1 MRHQLRLVS
10 TYLRLGAINELQY
23 RTNFWTNLLQSIL
36 GLATAMGGLGVIFL
50 HTDTLAGWRP
60 AELAALVGI
69 FYIMRGA
76 IRAIIQPS
84 MEAFMDSVRKG
95 TLDFVLTKPED
106 AQLLVS
112 IQRVSL
118 WSVLDVL
125 LGLGV
130 VAVALTSLGAQIGLG
145 QLVAFT
151 LALITGSVIVYSFY
165 VVLATCAF
173 WFIKIENI
181 LVIFQS
187 LYQAGLW
194 PVGIYP
200 QTLQII
206 LTFLVPVAFAVT
218 VPAEAAVGRLSPPTL
233 WLAMGLAVLL
243 FVVARRFWHFG
254 IRHYSGASA

>member
-1 MRHQLRLVS
+1 MRYQLRLIG

-76 IRAIIQPS
+76 IRAVIQPS

-118 WSVLDVL
+118 WSVLDML

-130 VAVALTSLGAQIGLG
+130 VAVALSSLDAQIGLG
-145 QLVAFT
+145 RLAVFV

-218 VPAEAAVGRLSPPTL
+218 VPAEAAVGRLSPSTL
-233 WLAMGLAVLL
+233 WLAIGLAVLL
-243 FVVARRFWHFG
+243 FIVARRFWHFG

>member
-1 MRHQLRLVS
+1 MSHQLRLIG

-23 RTNFWTNLLQSIL
+23 RTNFWTNLLQSVL
-36 GLATAMGGLGVIFL
+36 GLATAFGGLAVIFT

-60 AELAALVGI
+60 AELATLIGI

-76 IRAIIQPS
+76 IRAVIQPS

-112 IQRVSL
+112 VQRVSL
-118 WSVLDVL
+118 WSVLDAL
-125 LGLGV
+125 IGIGV
-130 VAVALTSLGAQIGLG
+130 VVMALSALGNRISGGQFVAFAIS
-145 QLVAFT
+145 LVAG
-151 LALITGSVIVYSFY
+151 AIIVYSFY
-165 VVLATCAF
+165 IVLATCAF

-200 QTLQII
+200 QTLRII

-218 VPAEAAVGRLSPPTL
+218 VPAEAAVGRLSPATL
-233 WLAMGLAVLL
+233 WLALGVALAL

>member
-1 MRHQLRLVS
+1 
-10 TYLRLGAINELQY
+10 
-23 RTNFWTNLLQSIL
+23 
-36 GLATAMGGLGVIFL
+36 
-50 HTDTLAGWRP
+50 
-60 AELAALVGI
+60 
-69 FYIMRGA
+69 
-76 IRAIIQPS
+76 

-112 IQRVSL
+112 VQRVSI
-118 WSVLDVL
+118 WSVLD
-125 LGLGV
+125 GLIGIGV
-130 VAVALTSLGAQIGLG
+130 VVVSLISLGAQVSVS
-145 QLVAFT
+145 QLIAFAIAL
-151 LALITGSVIVYSFY
+151 LAGSVIVYSFY

-218 VPAEAAVGRLSPPTL
+218 VPAEAMVGRLSASTL
-233 WLAMGLAVLL
+233 WLAVGLAAAL
-243 FVVARRFWHFG
+243 FVIARRFWHFG

>member
-1 MRHQLRLVS
+1 MRLIG

-76 IRAIIQPS
+76 IRAVIQPS

-106 AQLLVS
+106 AQLLIS

-118 WSVLDVL
+118 WSVLDML

-130 VAVALTSLGAQIGLG
+130 VAVALASLDAQIGLG
-145 QLVAFT
+145 RLAVFV

-218 VPAEAAVGRLSPPTL
+218 VPAEAAVGRLSPSTL
-233 WLAMGLAVLL
+233 WLAIGLAVLL
-243 FVVARRFWHFG
+243 FIVARRFWHFG

>member
-1 MRHQLRLVS
+1 MSHQLRVIG

-23 RTNFWTNLLQSIL
+23 RTNFWLNLLQAVL
-36 GLATAMGGLGVIFL
+36 GLITALGGLGVVFM

-69 FYIMRGA
+69 FYMMRGL
-76 IRAIIQPS
+76 IRATVQPS

-95 TLDFVLTKPED
+95 TLDYVLTKPED

-112 IQRVSL
+112 FQRVSL
-118 WSVLDVL
+118 WSVLDTLIGIVVVVIAL
-125 LGLGV
+125 STLG
-130 VAVALTSLGAQIGLG
+130 SSIGFG
-145 QLVAFT
+145 QLLAFI
-151 LALITGSVIVYSFY
+151 LALVTGMITVYSFY
-165 VVLATCAF
+165 VILATFAF
-173 WFIKIENI
+173 WFIKVENI

-200 QTLQII
+200 QTLRLA

-218 VPAEAAVGRLSPPTL
+218 VPAEAAVGRLAAPTL
-233 WLAMGLAVLL
+233 WLALGLAIAL
-243 FVVARRFWHFG
+243 FIVARRFWRFG
-254 IRHYSGASA
+254 IRFYSGASA

>member
-1 MRHQLRLVS
+1 MSHHLRLIG
-10 TYLRLGAINELQY
+10 TYLRLGAINEMQY
-23 RTNFWTNLLQSIL
+23 RTNFWVNLLQSLL
-36 GLATAMGGLGVIFL
+36 GLATAMGGLSVIFL

-69 FYIMRGA
+69 FYIMRGT
-76 IRAIIQPS
+76 IRAVIQPS

-112 IQRVSL
+112 FQRVSL
-118 WSVLDVL
+118 WSVFDAL
-125 LGLGV
+125 LGVGV
-130 VAVALTSLGAQIGLG
+130 VVVALASLGSPVSVG
-145 QLVAFT
+145 QALAFLLCLLT
-151 LALITGSVIVYSFY
+151 GALIVYSFY
-165 VVLATCAF
+165 IMLATCAF

-218 VPAEAAVGRLSPPTL
+218 VPAEALVGRLSLSTL
-233 WLAMGLAVLL
+233 WLAMGLAAAL
-243 FVVARRFWHFG
+243 FLIARRFWRFG
-254 IRHYSGASA
+254 IRAYSGASS

>member
-1 MRHQLRLVS
+1 MSHQLRVIG
-10 TYLRLGAINELQY
+10 TYLRLGALNEIQY
-23 RTNFWTNLLQSIL
+23 RTNFWINLLQSIL

-60 AELAALVGI
+60 AELTALVGI
-69 FYIMRGA
+69 FYIMRGT

-84 MEAFMDSVRKG
+84 MEAFMDAVRKG
-95 TLDFVLTKPED
+95 TLDFVLVKPED

-112 IQRVSL
+112 FQRVSL
-118 WSVLDVL
+118 WSVLDAL
-125 LGLGV
+125 LGVGV
-130 VAVALTSLGAQIGLG
+130 VSVALTTLGRQVSVG
-145 QLVAFT
+145 QVFAFAI
-151 LALITGSVIVYSFY
+151 ALLTGAVIVYSFY
-165 VVLATCAF
+165 IILATCAF

-218 VPAEAAVGRLSPPTL
+218 VPAEAAVGRLSPQTL
-233 WLAMGLAVLL
+233 WLALGLAVAL
-243 FVVARRFWHFG
+243 FLFARWFWRFG
-254 IRHYSGASA
+254 LRAYSGASA